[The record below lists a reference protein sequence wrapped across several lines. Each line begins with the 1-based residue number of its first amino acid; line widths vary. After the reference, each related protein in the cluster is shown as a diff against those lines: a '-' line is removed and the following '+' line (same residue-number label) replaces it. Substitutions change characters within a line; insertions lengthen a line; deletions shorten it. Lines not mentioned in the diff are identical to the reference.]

1 MKKST
6 LVERLCQRHP
16 ELKPGDSKYVVEE
29 VLDAMAGA
37 LADGRRIEIRGFGSF
52 QPKYRPAR
60 TGRNPRNGNLVQI
73 PAKSVPHFKAGKE
86 LKKRVTD

>member
-6 LVERLCQRHP
+6 LVERLSLRHP

-29 VLDAMAGA
+29 MLDAMAGA

-52 QPKYRPAR
+52 VPKQRPAR
-60 TGRNPRNGNLVQI
+60 VGRNPRNGQLVEI
-73 PAKSVPHFKAGKE
+73 PAKAVPYFKAGKE